1 MIKALTADDIRW
13 VEAIEQ
19 KVHLSPWSYNTLS
32 NLDGRGGYH
41 LGYFAKEQGIG
52 YCYSQC
58 IAGEVH
64 LHNLAVA
71 PSHQGQGVAS
81 RLLAALI
88 EHAQSINADSI
99 WLEVR
104 VSNLTAQ
111 ALYHKF
117 DFSEVTRRENYYPAK
132 QGYEDALIMCLTL

>member
-1 MIKALTADDIRW
+1 MIRPLTAHDITW

-19 KVHLSPWSYNTLS
+19 QVHLSPWSYSTLS
-32 NLDGRGGYH
+32 KLDGRGAYH
-41 LGYFAKEQGIG
+41 FGYFEQEKGLG

-71 PSHQGQGVAS
+71 KVNQGQGIAS
-81 RLLAALI
+81 CLLSALI
-88 EHAQSINADSI
+88 TQAKSLNADSI

-104 VSNLTAQ
+104 VSNLSAQ